1 MEDIVKYTLSKVS
14 GRLSGSNQKWQGHVI
29 PTGIIKPDRFCEIIA
44 QGSSRTVEDIE
55 YVIKRMRRMAIDLVG
70 QGYVVNICD
79 GIVLKP
85 VIRGSF
91 SAKDSSFDPKAN
103 AIVATAMTR
112 GDARKCNLPST
123 RYVNVISKPHPV
135 INSVADSKH
144 SDENVLYIGGLVYVQ
159 GKYLAPNPAADDEG
173 VFLLDPTTEE
183 VVARGTIK
191 KSNMQIINATFKKW
205 PAAGNYLFRIVTR
218 VGKDA
223 DYSLCEVSK
232 PVVVKDADS
241 SQ

>member
-1 MEDIVKYTLSKVS
+1 MEEIVKYTLSKVS
-14 GRLSGSNQKWQGHVI
+14 GGLSGSNQKWQGHVI
-29 PTGIIKPDRFCEIIA
+29 PTGIVKPERFCEMIA
-44 QGSSRTVEDIE
+44 QDSSLSVEDIE
-55 YVIKRMRRMAIDLVG
+55 YVIKRMRRMALHLVG
-70 QGYVVNICD
+70 RGYVVNICD

-85 VIRGSF
+85 VIKGSF

-112 GDARKCNLPST
+112 GDARMCNLPDT
-123 RYVNVISKPHPV
+123 KYVNAVSKPRPI

-144 SDENVLYIGGLVYVQ
+144 PDENVLYIGGTVHVQ

-183 VVARGTIK
+183 IVAHGTIV
-191 KSNMQIINATFKKW
+191 KSNMQLIDATFEQW
-205 PAAGNYLFRIVTR
+205 PTPGNYLFRIVTR

-223 DYSLCEVSK
+223 DYSPCEVSK
-232 PVVVKDADS
+232 PVVVKDAA
-241 SQ
+241 Q